1 MSRRRDFG
9 SVRILPSGRWQ
20 ARWRDGA
27 GIARSRA
34 FPTRG
39 DASRHLARVRTD
51 IDRGDWFDPDAGR
64 QLLRAYAEEWLAS
77 RRVRG
82 RPLAPRTSE
91 RYSTLLRVHIVPML
105 GHLPLSSLDPAAIRD
120 WHATLLN
127 VGAPGPATVA
137 KAYRLL
143 HAICNTAV
151 AEQKIPRNPCMIP
164 GASVETNPE
173 RPIATLDQVYELA
186 GAVGE
191 RWRAL
196 VLLGTFCGLRFGEL
210 AGLTCVDVD
219 LELAVVVVRAD
230 LDELDGGRLQPG
242 EVKSA
247 ASRRTVTIPAVL
259 LDEVRHHLDT
269 FAEAGSD
276 GSVFVGPAGGRLRR
290 GNFRKQVWLPATAA
304 VELEGL
310 RFHDLRHTGN
320 TLAASTG
327 ASTREL
333 MARMGHASSRAALI
347 YQHAT
352 RDRDAAIAASLSE
365 LITCQAQPNR
375 SRPGGWRSGLGTH
388 GMPGAAAHD
397 GAASPGAPGP

>member
-1 MSRRRDFG
+1 
-9 SVRILPSGRWQ
+9 
-20 ARWRDGA
+20 
-27 GIARSRA
+27 
-34 FPTRG
+34 
-39 DASRHLARVRTD
+39 VRTD

-64 QLLRAYAEEWLAS
+64 QLLRAYADDWLAS

-91 RYSTLLRVHIVPML
+91 RYNALLKVHIVPML
-105 GHLPLSSLDPAAIRD
+105 GHLPLSRLDPAAIRN
-120 WHATLLN
+120 WHAGLLN
-127 VGAPGPATVA
+127 AGVPGPATVA

-143 HAICNTAV
+143 HAICSTAV
-151 AEQKIPRNPCMIP
+151 AEQKIPRNPCMIR

-173 RPIATLDQVYELA
+173 RPIATIDQVYALA
-186 GAVGE
+186 EAVGE

-196 VLLGTFCGLRFGEL
+196 VLLGTFCGLRFG
-210 AGLTCVDVD
+210 
-219 LELAVVVVRAD
+219 ELAVVVVRAD

-247 ASRRTVTIPAVL
+247 ASRRTVSIPMAL

-269 FAEAGSD
+269 YAEAGID
-276 GSVFVGPAGGRLRR
+276 GSVFVGPGGGRLRR
-290 GNFRKQVWLPATAA
+290 SNFRKQVWLPAAHA
-304 VELEGL
+304 VGLEDL

-352 RDRDAAIAASLSE
+352 RDRDAAIASALSE
-365 LITCQAQPNR
+365 LITSQARPSR
-375 SRPGGWRSGLGTH
+375 SRPGGWRSGPGISVI
-388 GMPGAAAHD
+388 PGALAYD
-397 GAASPGAPGP
+397 GAASPRAPGP

>member
-1 MSRRRDFG
+1 
-9 SVRILPSGRWQ
+9 
-20 ARWRDGA
+20 
-27 GIARSRA
+27 
-34 FPTRG
+34 
-39 DASRHLARVRTD
+39 
-51 IDRGDWFDPDAGR
+51 
-64 QLLRAYAEEWLAS
+64 
-77 RRVRG
+77 
-82 RPLAPRTSE
+82 
-91 RYSTLLRVHIVPML
+91 
-105 GHLPLSSLDPAAIRD
+105 
-120 WHATLLN
+120 
-127 VGAPGPATVA
+127 
-137 KAYRLL
+137 
-143 HAICNTAV
+143 
-151 AEQKIPRNPCMIP
+151 MIP

-173 RPIATLDQVYELA
+173 RPIATIDQVYALA
-186 GAVGE
+186 EAVGE

-210 AGLTCVDVD
+210 AGLTRANVD

-247 ASRRTVTIPAVL
+247 ASRRTVSIPTAM

-269 FAEAGSD
+269 YAEARTD

-290 GNFRKQVWLPATAA
+290 SNFRKQVWLPATRT
-304 VELEGL
+304 VGLDGL

-352 RDRDAAIAASLSE
+352 RDRDATIAAALSE
-365 LITCQAQPNR
+365 LITSQAEPHR
-375 SRPGGWRSGLGTH
+375 TRPGGWRTMRGTH
-388 GMPGAAAHD
+388 GMPGAAGYD
-397 GAASPGAPGP
+397 GIENPRGPAP

>member
-1 MSRRRDFG
+1 
-9 SVRILPSGRWQ
+9 
-20 ARWRDGA
+20 
-27 GIARSRA
+27 
-34 FPTRG
+34 
-39 DASRHLARVRTD
+39 VRTD

-64 QLLRAYAEEWLAS
+64 QLLRAYAEAWLAS

-82 RPLAPRTSE
+82 RPLAPRTVE
-91 RYSTLLRVHIVPML
+91 RYRTLLNVHVVPVL
-105 GHLPLSSLDPAAIRD
+105 GHLSLGRLDPAVIRD
-120 WHATLLN
+120 WHAGLLN
-127 VGAPGPATVA
+127 AGAPGPATVA

-173 RPIATLDQVYELA
+173 RPIATIDQVYALA
-186 GAVGE
+186 EAVGE

-210 AGLTCVDVD
+210 AGLTRPDVD
-219 LELAVVVVRAD
+219 LEQAVVVVRAD

-247 ASRRTVTIPAVL
+247 ASRRTVSIPMAL
-259 LDEVRHHLDT
+259 LDEVRHHLDRY
-269 FAEAGSD
+269 AEAGTD
-276 GSVFVGPAGGRLRR
+276 GSVFVGPVGGRLRR
-290 GNFRKQVWLPATAA
+290 SNFRKQVWLPATHA
-304 VELEGL
+304 VGLEGL

-352 RDRDAAIAASLSE
+352 RDRDAAIASALSE
-365 LITCQAQPNR
+365 LITSQARPTR
-375 SRPGGWRSGLGTH
+375 SRPGGWRSGPGTSA
-388 GMPGAAAHD
+388 MPGAPAHD
-397 GAASPGAPGP
+397 GTASPLAPGP